1 MKNIAALLLL
11 ALTAAC
17 GAPQT
22 EPTPPAA
29 AVFPAGITLTD
40 AWAAPTP
47 GGVDVSA
54 GYLTISN
61 GGPEDDSLIA
71 ASSPRAARVELHDM
85 SMDGAVMRMRAL
97 DTLPVAAG
105 EQAALAPGGMHLMF
119 VGVTEPFIEGENIAV
134 TLTFE
139 HAGAID
145 ATLPVRRGASG
156 R

>member
-17 GAPQT
+17 GAPQS
-22 EPTPPAA
+22 EPAPPAA
-29 AVFPAGITLTD
+29 VLAAGITLTD

-61 GGPEDDSLIA
+61 GGPGDDRLIA
-71 ASSPRAARVELHDM
+71 ASSPRAARVELHEM
-85 SMDGAVMRMRAL
+85 SMDGAIMRMRAL
-97 DTLPVAAG
+97 DTLPIAAG
-105 EQAALAPGGMHLMF
+105 EQAVLAPGGMHLMF
-119 VGVTEPFIEGENIAV
+119 FGVTEPFTEDENIAV

-156 R
+156 H